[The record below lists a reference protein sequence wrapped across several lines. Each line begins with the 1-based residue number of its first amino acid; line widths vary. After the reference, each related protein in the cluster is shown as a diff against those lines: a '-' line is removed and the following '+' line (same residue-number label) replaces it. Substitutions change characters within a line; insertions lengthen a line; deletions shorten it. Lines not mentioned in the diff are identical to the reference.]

1 MEPVVIV
8 VDLAEDFFQR
18 GRLLQHREGL
28 VERTNDL
35 TSSARQRDIP
45 VIWVRPEFMPDLSD
59 AFLVMRKRKISV
71 AIAGTSGSQLLE
83 GLSQDE
89 ADYEIIKK
97 RYSAFF
103 RTELDDLLGQL
114 RADTLVVAGV
124 NTHACVR
131 TTVIDAYQRDYE
143 VIIAVECV
151 DSYDEEHHRIS
162 LRYLTEAMAVGSA
175 NQELFAR
182 LG

>member
-1 MEPVVIV
+1 VEPVVIV
-8 VDLAEDFFQR
+8 IDLVEDFFRRGQLPQR
-18 GRLLQHREGL
+18 RERL

-35 TSSARQRDIP
+35 TSSARRRNIP
-45 VIWVRPEFMPDLSD
+45 VIWVRTEFMPDLTD
-59 AFLVMRKRKISV
+59 AFLVMRKRRTPAV
-71 AIAGTSGSQLLE
+71 VAGTSGSQLLS
-83 GLSQDE
+83 GLDRHP

-103 RTELDDLLGQL
+103 RTELDGLLGRL
-114 RADTLVVAGV
+114 RADTLVMAGV

-131 TTVIDAYQRDYE
+131 TTAIDAYQRDYQ

-151 DSYDEEHHRIS
+151 DSYDKEHHRIS
-162 LRYLTEAMAVGSA
+162 LRYLTDGLAVGHT
-175 NQELFAR
+175 NQELFAE